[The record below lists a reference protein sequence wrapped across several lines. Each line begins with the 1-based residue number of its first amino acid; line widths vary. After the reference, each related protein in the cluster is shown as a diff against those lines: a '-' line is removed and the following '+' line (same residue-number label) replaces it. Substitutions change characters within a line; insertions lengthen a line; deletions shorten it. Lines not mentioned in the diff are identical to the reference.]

1 MSSLIGTQEGKKAH
15 ILTAVLTVAG
25 VVFLDQMSKWWI
37 CRTFGPFEQYTV
49 IPGFFNLV
57 RVNNTGVAFGLGA
70 GQISPLRQVFFT
82 AVSILVMVIL
92 CYYFWQ
98 EQKDTIFS
106 LAVAGVFGG
115 AVGNL
120 IDRLRL
126 GSVVDFLDFYLGNY
140 HWPAFNVADTAICVG
155 AGLLVWR
162 NIRSAKGSKW

>member
-1 MSSLIGTQEGKKAH
+1 MQDGKKAH
-15 ILTAVLTVAG
+15 ILTAVFTVVG
-25 VVFLDQMSKWWI
+25 VVFLDQVTKWWI
-37 CRTFGPFEQYTV
+37 CRSLGPFEQYIV

-70 GQISPLRQVFFT
+70 GQISSVRQVFFA

-98 EQKDTIFS
+98 VHKDAIFS
-106 LAVAGVFGG
+106 LALAGIFGG

-120 IDRLRL
+120 IDRLRW
-126 GSVVDFLDFYLGNY
+126 GSVVDFLDFYFGNY

-155 AGLLVWR
+155 AGLLVWV
-162 NIRSAKGSKW
+162 NMRSAKGKNKV